1 MSIASEIVSLSVL
14 DMAKQFVANTAFGFL
29 VPKLV
34 PVRMGEILEH
44 VNKTVPVTPKVL
56 KLVMQS
62 DARFAPDDRRWRV
75 ATPELDSRR
84 PVEASIVRVLQWA
97 QIPVKVSAVG
107 GILASTYGR
116 TPEAMTEI
124 VRRLVSKREEFFIQ
138 EVLTNNQKPIERQ
151 NFSLSDESVGLSE
164 WLLDIT
170 SDREDDVQ
178 FDNFEDKSELEALE
192 GFAKEM
198 NWEEISCTEASL
210 RLLDLAG
217 RPVSSKALG
226 WFCWLAYRD
235 KYNPSKHFNELAME
249 GKAGLLSN
257 GLWCGPSIVAR
268 FNEVLA
274 ELHETGPDVELYPE
288 DLPKPVTVE
297 PEDLVSVVE
306 LVISGEEPCRVPELV
321 ESQFNLTPKD
331 PGYDQVRSAV
341 EKGLRSD
348 SRVMWVGWD
357 RWQRAVSVP
366 DEVTRL
372 PQELIPVY
380 LDIEGV
386 GGQKLDQELEDEG
399 LEADLAQ
406 QINDPLVRL
415 GGTAE
420 VQENGRVRCVV
431 TYWLRQ
437 LGLLAVPGESE
448 VFPRQPEYL
457 LVDLV
462 DDEGTVFRCWYNNQI
477 ELLFG
482 LKQWYDRVKLPGS
495 GGVFY
500 LVPESPGRYRLA
512 YEGEEDER
520 VFIEPQRLK
529 DLLELRE
536 TARMTETSTWEIVQE
551 VMRGH
556 SKGVPFSLLCT
567 EVQVVRQSS
576 ARLVASILSSYHGFY
591 ERGGLWHFNE
601 RDAGKGFKKQKRKY
615 IVKR

>member
-1 MSIASEIVSLSVL
+1 MELEVIVCMSIGSEIVSLSVL
-14 DMAKQFVANTAFGFL
+14 DMAKQFVANAAFGFL
-29 VPKLV
+29 VPKPV
-34 PVRMGEILEH
+34 PVRMGEVLEH
-44 VNKTVPVTPKVL
+44 VNKTVSVTPKVL
-56 KLVMQS
+56 KLVLQS
-62 DARFAPDDRRWRV
+62 DARFAPDGRRWRV
-75 ATPELDSRR
+75 MPPELDGRR

-97 QIPVKVSAVG
+97 QIPVSVSALG
-107 GILASTYGR
+107 GIIASTYGK
-116 TPEAMTEI
+116 TPEAMTE
-124 VRRLVSKREEFFIQ
+124 VVKRLVSRREEFF
-138 EVLTNNQKPIERQ
+138 L
-151 NFSLSDESVGLSE
+151 LSDESVGLSE

-170 SDREDDVQ
+170 SDREEDVQ

-192 GFAKEM
+192 SFAREV
-198 NWEEISCTEASL
+198 NWEAASCTEASL

-235 KYNPSKHFNELAME
+235 KYSPSKHFNELATG

-288 DLPKPVTVE
+288 DLPKPITVE
-297 PEDLVSVVE
+297 PEDLASIVE
-306 LVISGEEPCRVPELV
+306 LVLSGEEACRVPELV
-321 ESQFNLTPKD
+321 ESQFSLTPKD

-348 SRVMWVGWD
+348 PRVMWVGWD
-357 RWQRAVSVP
+357 RWQRAVPVP

-372 PQELIPVY
+372 PEELTPVY

-420 VQENGRVRCVV
+420 PQEDGRVRCVV

-462 DDEGTVFRCWYNNQI
+462 DDEGTVYRCWYNNQI

-495 GGVFY
+495 GSVFY
-500 LVPESPGRYRLA
+500 LVPESPGRYQLV

-556 SKGVPFSLLCT
+556 SKGVPFSLLCA

-601 RDAGKGFKKQKRKY
+601 RDASKGFKKQKRKY